1 MIIFDLACVG
11 EHRFEGWF
19 HSAEDFAQQLARD
32 LVVCPHCASVDV
44 RRLPSAVHLATARP
58 EVSSAAVP
66 SDGGAQPRGAVVPSA
81 VDTDLARTLDAML
94 AACEDVGGQF
104 AEEARRIHYAE
115 SPVRPIRGEASHDDY
130 EALREEGIDVY
141 RLPRLPKKVLS

>member
-1 MIIFDLACVG
+1 MIIFDLACLG

-32 LVVCPHCASVDV
+32 LVVCPYCASVEV
-44 RRLPSAVHLATARP
+44 MRLPSAVHLATA
-58 EVSSAAVP
+58 SAAQPPGATVP
-66 SDGGAQPRGAVVPSA
+66 AAADI
-81 VDTDLARTLDAML
+81 DLARTLDAVL

-115 SPVRPIRGEASHDDY
+115 SPARPIRGEASPDDY
-130 EALREEGIDVY
+130 EALREEGIDVC
-141 RLPRLPKKVLS
+141 RLPRLPKKLLS

>member
-66 SDGGAQPRGAVVPSA
+66 ADGGAQPRGAVVPSA

-115 SPVRPIRGEASHDDY
+115 SPARPIRGEASHDDY